1 MVTGRRFGGGGG
13 RNLLKLRK
21 DVDACR
27 GEFFNADDIIQ
38 HLRHQFPNYRRM
50 AHQSLAKNVRQ
61 IFEAPPSSS
70 LRQKRS
76 RTDESEEELL
86 QQMQGKRVR
95 KISANRSSESSV
107 CNSDSNS
114 EYAEPE
120 FDLMRSMLRDSYAP
134 EKNIEVEAA
143 SSSKDKDRS
152 NRGKGKALSSDS
164 MEVKD
169 SEDQGPTFDDF
180 GGLEKVLDELETDVL
195 MPLYYPH
202 LLKKLGV
209 RPVSGILLHGPPGCG
224 KTKLARAIANETG
237 VPFYQISATEA
248 VSGVS
253 GASEEYIRELFSKA
267 YRTAP
272 SIIFIDEIDAIGS
285 KRENL
290 QREGG
295 WVVSRL
301 VNQLLIELQDG
312 ADQRQGVFVIGATN
326 RPEVIDP
333 ALLRPGRLGKHVLV
347 SLPSAE
353 DRCLILKT
361 LARGMPLD
369 PSVDLDAIGRME
381 ACENLS
387 GADLNQLVCTLFC
400 EFYRKVVEFYDFTI

>member
-1 MVTGRRFGGGGG
+1 
-13 RNLLKLRK
+13 
-21 DVDACR
+21 
-27 GEFFNADDIIQ
+27 
-38 HLRHQFPNYRRM
+38 
-50 AHQSLAKNVRQ
+50 
-61 IFEAPPSSS
+61 
-70 LRQKRS
+70 
-76 RTDESEEELL
+76 
-86 QQMQGKRVR
+86 
-95 KISANRSSESSV
+95 
-107 CNSDSNS
+107 
-114 EYAEPE
+114 
-120 FDLMRSMLRDSYAP
+120 
-134 EKNIEVEAA
+134 
-143 SSSKDKDRS
+143 
-152 NRGKGKALSSDS
+152 
-164 MEVKD
+164 
-169 SEDQGPTFDDF
+169 
-180 GGLEKVLDELETDVL
+180 

-209 RPVSGILLHGPPGCG
+209 RPKKGILLFGPPGCG
-224 KTKLARAIANETG
+224 KTLIAKAAAHE
-237 VPFYQISATEA
+237 
-248 VSGVS
+248 S
-253 GASEEYIRELFSKA
+253 GANFIHVKGPELLNKYVGESELAVRNLFTRA
-267 YRTAP
+267 RHCAP
-272 SIIFIDEIDAIGS
+272 CIIFMDEV
-285 KRENL
+285 REFAFQL
-290 QREGG
+290 CDLRGEGG